1 MNIQIFI
8 LITDLRKKFK
18 GSLML
23 PLNKIL
29 YWIFVMHKLYLDI
42 PFPLKQDRQIL
53 EKGSEQIFK
62 YIIIF
67 KNLQTN
73 IQIYSVVQI
82 STNEYPKKFI
92 LGKWHEYKCE

>member
-1 MNIQIFI
+1 
-8 LITDLRKKFK
+8 
-18 GSLML
+18 ML

-42 PFPLKQDRQIL
+42 PFPLKQDSQIL

-62 YIIIF
+62 YIRVF

-82 STNEYPKKFI
+82 STNKYPKKII